1 MSLRDDTAVSVPQDP
16 QTKAAG
22 HAVAGADRGRF
33 QAFMAVVVRR
43 LPFGLSRVVAASF
56 LGYALINGLTFT
68 IDLGLLTVFHGGLG
82 WPLPLAI
89 TSAYL
94 LAFGLSFLLNR
105 RLNFRSHA
113 PAGPQ
118 VVLYLVAIGI
128 NYVVFILGVGDG
140 LVWLGLEYH
149 LARITAGLCEAVYM
163 YSVMRWIVFR
173 EAPQR

>member
-1 MSLRDDTAVSVPQDP
+1 VSLRDDTAVSAARDHRS
-16 QTKAAG
+16 TAAG
-22 HAVAGADRGRF
+22 HAVTGADQGRF
-33 QAFMAVVVRR
+33 QAFTAVAVRR

-56 LGYALINGLTFT
+56 LGYAFINGLTFT
-68 IDLGLLTVFHGGLG
+68 IDLGLLTVFRGGLG

-89 TSAYL
+89 TTAYL

-105 RLNFRSHA
+105 SLNFRSHA

-128 NYVVFILGVGDG
+128 NYVAFIVGVGAG
-140 LVWLGLEYH
+140 LAWLGLEYH

-163 YSVMRWIVFR
+163 YSVMRWVVFR
-173 EAPQR
+173 DVARR